1 MRWFAQGKEGA
12 RLPWKEWE
20 KAAGDPEDMLA
31 SIALGEK
38 VYRLC
43 MRTAKLPPQ
52 KGAKNTITAF
62 AHILHHMLDEI
73 EEDRLLEL
81 RYVLQEGWRDDA
93 PWLWEPPNEVLW
105 PIGVDL
111 RIELLSLRHGL
122 ERVIAPGLFGVF
134 WAAMTAA
141 GRRIPVRSSEF
152 GTGLTYSLAMLDRMR
167 ADDIPPF
174 LDDEEKEGLDLLR
187 SGLRLSDWTPIDEL
201 AASLSDHGYIVRQG
215 RIYIDGTTS
224 GGKWVDRKDVRDWR
238 EKALRSCSLL
248 IAFRVMFL
256 ASVTGESGPLRVS
269 YPD

>member
-1 MRWFAQGKEGA
+1 MRWFVQGKEGA
-12 RLPWKEWE
+12 RLPWKEWDNAV
-20 KAAGDPEDMLA
+20 KDPEDMLA

-38 VYRLC
+38 AYRAC

-52 KGAKNTITAF
+52 KEATNTITAF

-73 EEDRLLEL
+73 GEDRLLEL
-81 RYVLQEGWRDDA
+81 RYVLQEGWRDGA

-105 PIGVDL
+105 PIGGDL

-141 GRRIPVRSSEF
+141 GRRIPVRHAEF
-152 GTGLTYSLAMLDRMR
+152 GTGLSYSLMMLDRMR
-167 ADDIPPF
+167 PEDIPPF
-174 LDDEEKEGLDLLR
+174 LDDEEKVGMDFLR
-187 SGLRLSDWTPIDEL
+187 SELRLSDWTPIDEL
-201 AASLSDHGYIVRQG
+201 ARALSDQSYIVRQG
-215 RIYIDGTTS
+215 RVLIKGTTS
-224 GGKWVDRKDVRDWR
+224 GERWFDRKEVRDWR

-248 IAFRVMFL
+248 IAFRAMFL
-256 ASVTGESGPLRVS
+256 ASVTGESGPLRAT